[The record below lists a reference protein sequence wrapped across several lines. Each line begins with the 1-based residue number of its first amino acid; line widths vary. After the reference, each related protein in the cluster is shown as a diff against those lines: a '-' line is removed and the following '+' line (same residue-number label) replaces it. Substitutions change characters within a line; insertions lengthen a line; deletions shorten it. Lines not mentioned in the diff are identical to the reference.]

1 MPSSPTI
8 EIRHLRTFLA
18 VAETENFTRSAERLG
33 ISQPSISQQVKE
45 LETALRTV
53 LFHRNGPRVRLTAV
67 GHTFRDRAAIVLSKF
82 SEACQ
87 SVADVEGLLFG
98 HLDVGVIPALDV
110 PWVPPVLER
119 MAVEHPGIVVSVHE
133 RSSSDVETEV
143 EAGRYEVGLGIL
155 SRTSPNLRYERLR
168 EDALCLVVPADH
180 EAAKKSVVPL
190 SVLADQRLVLLPP
203 SFVLRHMVD
212 ESLRRANVRARIAF
226 ELDTIDALVRASARC
241 GMPTLLPSIVLEGR
255 ETLGL
260 VAVPV
265 SSWTPKLELGLFW
278 QRDADPAPAARA
290 FGELMRQHVG
300 APAKTG
306 PRRAKRS

>member
-33 ISQPSISQQVKE
+33 ISQPSISQQIKE
-45 LETALRTV
+45 LELALRTV
-53 LFHRNGPRVRLTAV
+53 LFHRNGPRVRLTAI

-98 HLDVGVIPALDV
+98 HLDVGVVPALDV

-119 MAVEHPGIVVSVHE
+119 MAAEYPGIVISVHE

-168 EDALCLVVPADH
+168 EDALRIVVPREH
-180 EAAKKSVVPL
+180 PWAKQTELPL
-190 SVLADQRLVLLPP
+190 SVLGDQRIVLLPP

-212 ESLRRANVRARIAF
+212 ESLRRANVRARVAF
-226 ELDTIDALVRASARC
+226 ELDTIDALVRTSARC

-255 ETLGL
+255 EMLEL
-260 VAVPV
+260 VAIPV
-265 SSWTPKLELGLFW
+265 TSWTPKLELGLFW

-290 FGELMRQHVG
+290 FGEFVRQHAG
-300 APAKTG
+300 LSAK
-306 PRRAKRS
+306 PVVKRRKRS